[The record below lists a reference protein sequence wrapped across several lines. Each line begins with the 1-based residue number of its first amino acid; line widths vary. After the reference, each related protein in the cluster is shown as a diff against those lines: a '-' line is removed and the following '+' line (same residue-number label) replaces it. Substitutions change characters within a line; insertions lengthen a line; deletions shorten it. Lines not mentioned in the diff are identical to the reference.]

1 MNVKVAKSSGFCS
14 GVRNA
19 VDTAMSV
26 EGDNV
31 YILGELIHN
40 PSVTAQVAAR
50 GIRTVEDVSEVP
62 DGAVLLLRSHG
73 VGEVVYAEC
82 ERRGIEV
89 IDCTCAFVKRIQEIV
104 RRLAATDK
112 TIVITGSAAHPEVIG
127 LNGWCG
133 GRAIVIDSPD
143 SPQIAALA
151 DKNVAVVSQTTF
163 SEEKFD
169 KIIKNIEKECKKTV
183 EIFKTICYTTKER
196 QREAAQLA
204 AECDAMIV
212 IGGQNS
218 SNTQKLYDICRARC
232 AHVFRLTDADE
243 FRADKIKNFLNVGI
257 VSGASTPLTQ
267 TQEVLFKMDN
277 NMEEK
282 VTNEMEEVVAQMD
295 NGQSKLKKGQLV
307 TAIISSA
314 SDEGVAVLLPF
325 FKKETLLEKDE
336 IDCEEYKAEDYAA
349 KVGEEIEVMVVNPS
363 NPVKLSQKIIKQIK
377 EEEGK
382 IAAIEAGEEFDVT
395 CTGFNKGGLTASMGT
410 YAVFVPAKEIRM
422 GYVKEL
428 DKYVGKKLRLKALEI
443 KKSDRKKEI
452 IASQRVILE
461 EERAA
466 RDAARTEREAEF
478 FANIHVG
485 DVVEGKVERVTGFG
499 AFVSV
504 NGFDCLAHISDLSW
518 SGVKNVTDVLE
529 IGKTYEF
536 KVLKVDEEN
545 KKVSIGYKQLQPQ
558 PWDLVADKYAEGDI
572 VHGKVV
578 RIVPFG
584 AFVEIEDGVDGL
596 VHVSQISHE
605 WLENPTSVLNIGEE
619 IDAKILVLDPA
630 NKKMTLSIKALLPE
644 PEVTKIRTRRDEEK
658 GDRPRN
664 KKPRQHRENGE
675 EGEFR
680 EWTEGGLGGASI
692 AEMLQNKNDN

>member
-50 GIRTVEDVSEVP
+50 GIRTAEDVSEVP

-73 VGEVVYAEC
+73 VGEAVYAEC
-82 ERRGIEV
+82 KRRGIEV

-243 FRADKIKNFLNVGI
+243 FRADKIKIF
-257 VSGASTPLTQ
+257 
-267 TQEVLFKMDN
+267 
-277 NMEEK
+277 
-282 VTNEMEEVVAQMD
+282 
-295 NGQSKLKKGQLV
+295 
-307 TAIISSA
+307 
-314 SDEGVAVLLPF
+314 
-325 FKKETLLEKDE
+325 
-336 IDCEEYKAEDYAA
+336 
-349 KVGEEIEVMVVNPS
+349 
-363 NPVKLSQKIIKQIK
+363 
-377 EEEGK
+377 
-382 IAAIEAGEEFDVT
+382 
-395 CTGFNKGGLTASMGT
+395 
-410 YAVFVPAKEIRM
+410 
-422 GYVKEL
+422 
-428 DKYVGKKLRLKALEI
+428 
-443 KKSDRKKEI
+443 
-452 IASQRVILE
+452 
-461 EERAA
+461 
-466 RDAARTEREAEF
+466 
-478 FANIHVG
+478 
-485 DVVEGKVERVTGFG
+485 
-499 AFVSV
+499 
-504 NGFDCLAHISDLSW
+504 
-518 SGVKNVTDVLE
+518 
-529 IGKTYEF
+529 
-536 KVLKVDEEN
+536 
-545 KKVSIGYKQLQPQ
+545 
-558 PWDLVADKYAEGDI
+558 
-572 VHGKVV
+572 
-578 RIVPFG
+578 
-584 AFVEIEDGVDGL
+584 
-596 VHVSQISHE
+596 
-605 WLENPTSVLNIGEE
+605 
-619 IDAKILVLDPA
+619 
-630 NKKMTLSIKALLPE
+630 
-644 PEVTKIRTRRDEEK
+644 
-658 GDRPRN
+658 
-664 KKPRQHRENGE
+664 
-675 EGEFR
+675 
-680 EWTEGGLGGASI
+680 
-692 AEMLQNKNDN
+692 

>member
-50 GIRTVEDVSEVP
+50 GIRTAEDVSEVP

-82 ERRGIEV
+82 KRRGIEV

-325 FKKETLLEKDE
+325 FKKK
-336 IDCEEYKAEDYAA
+336 
-349 KVGEEIEVMVVNPS
+349 
-363 NPVKLSQKIIKQIK
+363 
-377 EEEGK
+377 
-382 IAAIEAGEEFDVT
+382 
-395 CTGFNKGGLTASMGT
+395 
-410 YAVFVPAKEIRM
+410 
-422 GYVKEL
+422 
-428 DKYVGKKLRLKALEI
+428 KKLCS
-443 KKSDRKKEI
+443 KKTRS
-452 IASQRVILE
+452 
-461 EERAA
+461 
-466 RDAARTEREAEF
+466 T
-478 FANIHVG
+478 
-485 DVVEGKVERVTGFG
+485 
-499 AFVSV
+499 
-504 NGFDCLAHISDLSW
+504 
-518 SGVKNVTDVLE
+518 VKNTKRKITLQRSA
-529 IGKTYEF
+529 KRS
-536 KVLKVDEEN
+536 KLWS
-545 KKVSIGYKQLQPQ
+545 SI
-558 PWDLVADKYAEGDI
+558 
-572 VHGKVV
+572 
-578 RIVPFG
+578 R
-584 AFVEIEDGVDGL
+584 
-596 VHVSQISHE
+596 
-605 WLENPTSVLNIGEE
+605 PT
-619 IDAKILVLDPA
+619 P
-630 NKKMTLSIKALLPE
+630 
-644 PEVTKIRTRRDEEK
+644 
-658 GDRPRN
+658 
-664 KKPRQHRENGE
+664 
-675 EGEFR
+675 
-680 EWTEGGLGGASI
+680 
-692 AEMLQNKNDN
+692 